1 MVGYEYVTKQATVA
15 GYIGGEV
22 SHTGITPNDPNNTV
36 KGTYAGLKVGADLY
50 IRPTGDDDRGR
61 SRLLH
66 SQQRLL
72 RAPKFGLAVVNQI
85 YVGPEILVLGDN
97 FFHQWRVGAHVSGIK
112 LGMVQL
118 GVSGG
123 FLSDQVRG
131 TGGYGILETRFS
143 F

>member
-1 MVGYEYVTKQATVA
+1 
-15 GYIGGEV
+15 
-22 SHTGITPNDPNNTV
+22 
-36 KGTYAGLKVGADLY
+36 
-50 IRPTGDDDRGR
+50 
-61 SRLLH
+61 
-66 SQQRLL
+66 
-72 RAPKFGLAVVNQI
+72 
-85 YVGPEILVLGDN
+85 VLGDN